1 MTPFELFQAALEYST
16 QQAQDDYID
25 RQCEHN
31 PTLRSEVKSLLRAH
45 REAEDFLDEDSAKT
59 HRVVETVQQLSLD
72 VSAREVVSAKAIQRI
87 KELLGTPINPD
98 AIAAIDHYSLLN
110 AIGVGGFGVV
120 FRAMDEKLQRLVA
133 VKMLT
138 PHSESPASPYR
149 RFLQEARSAAAVNHE
164 NVVRIHDVE
173 ESPIP
178 YIVMEYVNG
187 PTLHQFI
194 NEVGPL
200 EIDKLV
206 SLSRQ
211 IASGLAAAHQ
221 CGFVHRDIKPGN
233 ILVEVGSELKIKLT
247 DFGLAQTVEDVSLSS
262 SSDQFIGTPLYASP
276 EQARSLEIDAR
287 SDLFSLGSVMYQMAC
302 GQPPF
307 RAATSQ
313 EVLQQVRFDTPNP
326 IQQIRPDIPNWFCRI
341 VQKLHE
347 KCPESRIQ
355 SAGQLAKLLQEC
367 ERSIQDAA
375 RIVDQSDLMQPQNA
389 ASKQTISIPLAKQ
402 SSSTEEILS
411 SLTSSIKL
419 RWNQTVAIGS
429 LVIALGFCG
438 AWWWSN
444 QRKTG
449 SDLNLPEVVSSDSS
463 KEKSSGEENRTTP
476 TIRTD
481 PKVAHQS
488 ESHNLPPWTLPTDSP
503 RPLNIPTEAD
513 EAKSLQSQWAKYL
526 QQPVISKTDIGLA
539 LAFVPPG
546 EFEKTFTRNRD
557 GEIHPSMPTLRFR
570 MTEAYRMS
578 TTEVTV
584 AQFRAFVD
592 DTGYKTDAEQ
602 LGFACDSTA
611 YLVPKLTWD
620 KPGRIVRPEEP
631 VTLVTENDAVNF
643 CQWLSKKENRRFRL
657 PTEAEWIHACRA
669 GSASRYV
676 YGPDAASL
684 EFVTWTIENSGEGL
698 NPVGVLAANPLGLHD
713 MLGNVW
719 ERTADWLDHHALFPY
734 IALINPKGAPISNT
748 LGGCYVE
755 PRQSVHADLT
765 VGNWSTPS
773 ATIGF
778 RIVEEI
784 GDPKTEDWQTRS
796 LVPRSG
802 QPSSLTAL
810 TTKPTA
816 IKGLASWSLCLTE
829 MQSSKPST
837 AAWNTLTKQ
846 WIVGGDEGSLTV
858 FNADGTFA
866 EKLIGP
872 CNSTEVKV
880 SLDGRWVIAKDSN
893 GSLVEHLYVWSWPDR
908 KLKLILPMDGRFWT
922 ISPDS
927 SKVVFAKQNRGPWNN
942 WGAYEL
948 DLTSGVIRSL
958 MLPRLVDIF
967 EWTHRADR
975 VVCQTRI
982 DQQPML
988 EVLEY
993 PSLQLISSIPIH
1005 RLKELSVSPNGSRIA
1020 VPEPSGK
1027 AVRIRELDSLTEITT
1042 LDVGDLSIQHC
1053 QWFVDNDRLLVTGEG
1068 SSKVFQTSTL
1078 EELYQ
1083 LDGSSSFSSSPNLC
1097 EEAGVIIGPSLTTRC
1112 ITTFDANTGRLLGS
1126 WDAIAPINATAVLTD
1141 QTIHIAQGETL
1152 RSFDLRKGEKL
1163 AELPW
1168 HPTPWATAD
1177 KSATIAVLDNG
1188 RLVERNLT
1196 TGDMR
1201 STELLQLKN
1210 VATKRL
1216 IYSNN
1221 GKRIAISFDE
1231 ESGGGRVVIID
1242 VIQGDVVCELENAP
1256 AKIDSLRWS
1265 SDNQQI
1271 AAFCQRESLELVI
1284 WNTSSGKQVCAST
1297 LPAQRSGVMVLLD
1310 QVIQSAAS
1318 SDYLVAMGTSVFRF
1332 GVEQRSW
1339 KPLINLRLPTVERAI
1354 WKSPDQTRYL
1364 VSYGARYHHLYDSKS
1379 LNYLGEV
1386 QSISESAF
1394 WTEDGKTLVLLSRS
1408 RGVQMFDGSTLSPIG
1423 SLVPSMQDNQWMI
1436 CSPDGFYRGSQ
1447 DINAHVV
1454 YVAMHDDGSQ
1464 RTYSPSEFEE
1474 RFGWKN
1480 MADSISLVPSK

>member
-1 MTPFELFQAALEYST
+1 MTPFELFQAALEYSA
-16 QQAQDDYID
+16 QQAQDEYID

-45 REAEDFLDEDSAKT
+45 REAKDFLDEDSAKT
-59 HRVVETVQQLSLD
+59 HRVIETVQQLSQD
-72 VSAREVVSAKAIQRI
+72 VSSREAASSRAIQRI
-87 KELLGTPINPD
+87 KELLGTPVNPD

-120 FRAMDEKLQRLVA
+120 FRAVDEKLQRLVA

-138 PHSESPASPYR
+138 PHSESTASPCR

-194 NEVGPL
+194 QEVGPL
-200 EIDKLV
+200 EINSLV

-221 CGFVHRDIKPGN
+221 CGFIHRDIKPGN

-262 SSDQFIGTPLYASP
+262 SEQFIGTPLYASP

-307 RAATSQ
+307 RATSSQ
-313 EVLQQVRFDTPNP
+313 EVLQQVRFDTPKP
-326 IQQIRPDIPNWFCRI
+326 IQQIRPSIPAWFCRI
-341 VQKLHE
+341 VERLHE
-347 KCPESRIQ
+347 KSPESRIQ
-355 SAGQLAKLLQEC
+355 SASQLAKLLHEC
-367 ERSIQDAA
+367 ERSIQDAS
-375 RIVDQSDLMQPQNA
+375 RIVDQSDLMQPQDA
-389 ASKQTISIPLAKQ
+389 ATKDVGPRPITEQ
-402 SSSTEEILS
+402 STRTVESVSSP
-411 SLTSSIKL
+411 TSSDKH
-419 RWNQTVAIGS
+419 RWIRAVAMGS
-429 LVIALGFCG
+429 VFGALGLG
-438 AWWWSN
+438 GTWWWSN
-444 QRKTG
+444 QRTTEP
-449 SDLNLPEVVSSDSS
+449 DLNTPKVISSDSP
-463 KEKSSGEENRTTP
+463 KETSSTEDNRTTP
-476 TIRTD
+476 TTPRI
-481 PKVAHQS
+481 PNVVQQS
-488 ESHNLPPWTLPTDSP
+488 EAHNLPPWMLPSDAP
-503 RPLNIPTEAD
+503 RPLVIPTEAD
-513 EAKSLQSQWAKYL
+513 EVRSLQAQWAKYL
-526 QQPVISKTDIGLA
+526 QQPSISKTDIGLA
-539 LAFVPPG
+539 LALVPPG

-557 GEIHPSMPTLRFR
+557 GEIQPSMPTLRFR

-584 AQFRAFVD
+584 GQFKAFVD

-602 LGFACDSTA
+602 LGFACDPTA

-620 KPGRIVRPEEP
+620 KPGRTVRPEEP
-631 VTLVTENDAVNF
+631 VNLVTENDAANF
-643 CQWLSKKENRRFRL
+643 CDWLSKKENRRFRL

-698 NPVGVLAANPLGLHD
+698 NPVGALAANPLGLHD

-719 ERTADWLDHHALFPY
+719 ERTADWLDHHAMLPY
-734 IALINPKGAPISNT
+734 IPRINPKGAPISNT
-748 LGGCYVE
+748 IGGCYVE
-755 PRQSVHADLT
+755 PRQTVHADLI

-784 GDPKTEDWQTRS
+784 GDSKTEDWQTRS

-802 QPSSLTAL
+802 QPLSLTSL
-810 TTKPTA
+810 TTKPAA

-837 AAWNTLTKQ
+837 PAWNTLTKQ

-858 FNADGTFA
+858 LNADGTFA
-866 EKLIGP
+866 EKLLGP
-872 CNSTEVKV
+872 CNLTEVKI
-880 SLDGRWVIAKDSN
+880 SADGRWVIAKDSN
-893 GSLVEHLYVWSWPDR
+893 GSLVEHLYVWNWPDR

-927 SKVVFAKQNRGPWNN
+927 SKIVFAKQNRGPWNN

-948 DLTSGVIRSL
+948 DLTSGLVRSL
-958 MLPRLVDIF
+958 KLPRLVDVF
-967 EWTHRADR
+967 EWTHRPNR
-975 VVCQTRI
+975 VLCQTRI
-982 DQQPML
+982 EQQPIL
-988 EVLEY
+988 EVLDY

-1005 RLKELSVSPNGSRIA
+1005 RLKELSVSPDGSRIA
-1020 VPEPSGK
+1020 IPEPSGK
-1027 AVRIRELDSLTEITT
+1027 AVRIRELDSLAELTS

-1053 QWFVDNDRLLVTGEG
+1053 QWFADNDRLLVTGEG
-1068 SSKVFQTSTL
+1068 ASKVFRTSTR

-1083 LDGSSSFSSSPNLC
+1083 LDSSSSFNSSPNLC
-1097 EEAGVIIGPSLTTRC
+1097 EEAGVIIGPTLATRC
-1112 ITTFDANTGRLLGS
+1112 VATFDANTGRFLGS
-1126 WDAIAPINATAVLTD
+1126 WDAVAPTNAAAVLTD
-1141 QTIHIAQGETL
+1141 QTIHIAQGETV
-1152 RSFDLRKGEKL
+1152 RSFDLKNGEKL
-1163 AELPW
+1163 TDIPW
-1168 HPTPWATAD
+1168 HLAPWATAN
-1177 KSATIAVLDNG
+1177 KSATIAALDNG
-1188 RLVERNLT
+1188 QLVQRNLT
-1196 TGDMR
+1196 TGDQK
-1201 STELLQLKN
+1201 SAELPLLKDI
-1210 VATKRL
+1210 ATKRL
-1216 IYSNN
+1216 IYSND
-1221 GKRIAISFDE
+1221 GKRIAIGFDE
-1231 ESGGGRVVIID
+1231 ESGGSRIVIID
-1242 VIQGDVVCELENAP
+1242 VIQGDVVCELENTP

-1265 SDNQQI
+1265 SDDQQI
-1271 AAFCQRESLELVI
+1271 AALCQRESLELVI
-1284 WNTSSGKQVCAST
+1284 WDTNSGKQVCAST
-1297 LPAQRSGVMVLLD
+1297 LPAQRSGVMVLSD

-1339 KPLINLRLPTVERAI
+1339 KALINLRLPTVERAI
-1354 WKSPDQTRYL
+1354 WKCPDQTRYL

-1386 QSISESAF
+1386 QSMSESAY
-1394 WTEDGKTLVLLSRS
+1394 WTKDGKTIVLLSRS
-1408 RGVQMFDGSTLSPIG
+1408 RGVQTFDASTLSPIG
-1423 SLVPSMQDNQWMI
+1423 SLIPSMQDNQWMI

-1447 DINAHVV
+1447 DIHARVV